1 MAEIKRFYWIRLK
14 DKFMTSDTVDFLMS
28 QKNGANYV
36 VLYQMLCLKCI
47 NTNGELKRQIG
58 EIIIPYDVHKIQRDC
73 KYFDLDTVI
82 IALGLYKQLG
92 LIYEQEDGFLKI
104 ADFDN
109 LIGYGG
115 GKNETTYTALPAKSN
130 AERQRSFRA
139 KVACEKQQHV
149 PLIEDHLNQKRYNG
163 NYYLVMRRDNYK
175 CRICGSIEN
184 LCVHHIDGYDAGH
197 PENSAENKMLVLCRH
212 CHSNVHAGVPI
223 SQDILNEIDYYF
235 DDSNDSNVTNI
246 VTQECLEK
254 ENRERYKKEN
264 TPCGGTKEKAT
275 RFSPPTLEDVQ
286 KYCQERKNN
295 VDATRFWNFYESK
308 GWLVGKNKM
317 KDWKAAVRTWE
328 QEDKQKSTVSKP
340 QRQSDHTE
348 RVYSADELNSI
359 VKSIGTLSEEDL

>member
-1 MAEIKRFYWIRLK
+1 MADSKRYYWIKLK

-36 VLYQMLCLKCI
+36 VLYQMLCLKCA
-47 NTNGELKRQIG
+47 NTNGELKREIG

-82 IALGLYKQLG
+82 VALGLYKQLG

-109 LIGYGG
+109 LIGS
-115 GKNETTYTALPAKSN
+115 ESES
-130 AERQRSFRA
+130 AER
-139 KVACEKQQHV
+139 
-149 PLIEDHLNQKRYNG
+149 
-163 NYYLVMRRDNYK
+163 MRRMRSK
-175 CRICGSIEN
+175 ETSK
-184 LCVHHIDGYDAGH
+184 LL
-197 PENSAENKMLVLCRH
+197 P
-212 CHSNVHAGVPI
+212 
-223 SQDILNEIDYYF
+223 SQCDTQSDTVCDE
-235 DDSNDSNVTNI
+235 NVT
-246 VTQECLEK
+246 VEK
-254 ENRERYKKEN
+254 ENRDRYKKEN

-286 KYCQERKNN
+286 KYCQERKNS
-295 VDATRFWNFYESK
+295 VDAERFLNFYESK
-308 GWLVGKNKM
+308 GWFVGKNKM

-328 QEDKQKSTVSKP
+328 REDKQKSTTSTP

-359 VKSIGTLSEEDL
+359 VKSIGACSEEDL